1 MKYFFLSFFFIF
13 GIAITLNAGCES
25 PLSEAE
31 FQNELT
37 KIKSF
42 TFDEAKKTAIES
54 LFKKCL
60 TSNQIKGLL
69 QELSFEEDKLVLA
82 KKAIKI
88 VSDPN
93 KFGIVKD
100 VFDFE
105 ETKKE
110 IDLLIK

>member
-13 GIAITLNAGCES
+13 GIVIALNAGCES

-69 QELSFEEDKLVLA
+69 QELSFEEDKLALA

-88 VSDPN
+88 VSDPEN
-93 KFGIVKD
+93 FKIIKLIFE
-100 VFDFE
+100 FE
-105 ETKKE
+105 ESKKA
-110 IDLLIK
+110 IDNLK

>member
-13 GIAITLNAGCES
+13 GIVITLNAGCES

-69 QELSFEEDKLVLA
+69 QELSFEEDKLDLA
-82 KKAIKI
+82 KKAFSN
-88 VSDPN
+88 VSDPAN
-93 KFGIVKD
+93 FGIIKD
-100 VFDFE
+100 VFDFDDS
-105 ETKKE
+105 KKE
-110 IDLLIK
+110 IDSLMK